1 MSSPYVQRALITMD
15 NGTTEVGLL
24 AVRKEGRILV
34 LLDGRKLYVHPE
46 DIAYVLD
53 WSPTTKLQI
62 TRGDAD
68 STFSVNVRNTTNL
81 DEIKAR
87 WRW

>member
-1 MSSPYVQRALITMD
+1 MQRALINMD

-24 AVRKEGRILV
+24 AVKKEGKILV
-34 LLDGRKLYVHPE
+34 LLDGRKLWVRPE
-46 DIAYVLD
+46 DISYVLD
-53 WSPTTKLQI
+53 WSTTTKLQI
-62 TRGDAD
+62 TRGDAG
-68 STFSVNVRNTTNL
+68 STFSVNVRNTANM